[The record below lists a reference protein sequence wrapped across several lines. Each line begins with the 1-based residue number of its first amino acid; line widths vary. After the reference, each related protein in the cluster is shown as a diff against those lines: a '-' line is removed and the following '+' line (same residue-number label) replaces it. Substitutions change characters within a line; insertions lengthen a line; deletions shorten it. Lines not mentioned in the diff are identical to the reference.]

1 MPTGEKLRISSTE
14 AVHGRTTEK
23 TFCSRMRRA
32 MSCEYC
38 APKSRTTMDCAS
50 INKDARTRGQCK
62 GRKRLLATGV
72 LSRKFVQHQIE
83 VSFRA
88 TEGSEESMYFDF
100 QIHRSLAPLGM
111 TVLIS

>member
-1 MPTGEKLRISSTE
+1 
-14 AVHGRTTEK
+14 
-23 TFCSRMRRA
+23 MRRA

-111 TVLIS
+111 TADTSAGEPCLPARARSAPGSSP